1 MKYKG
6 NIKNIFSEISE
17 SLSGKERDYT
27 IGSIKRAIFL
37 LSVPMVLEMI
47 MESVFAVVDIYFVS
61 KISPEAVAA
70 VGLTESMMSI
80 IYSISFGLSVA
91 ASAIISRR
99 IGEKKP
105 DKAANA
111 AVQAIFAG
119 MIVSTAIAI
128 PGMFFA
134 SDFLR
139 LMGASEQISGKL
151 SGYST
156 IMFGSNIVI
165 TLLFIINGV
174 LRSAGDAAL
183 SMRVLWFA
191 NAINII
197 LDPILIFGWWIF
209 PSFGIE
215 GAAIATSIGRG
226 FGVLFQLY
234 ILFNGKS
241 RIKITLK
248 SIRFDYRI
256 ILKIFKLSA
265 GSISQNIIATSS
277 WIALIAILAS
287 FGSLAVAGYTIAIRI
302 IIFSLLPAWGMSN
315 AAGTL
320 VGQNLGAG
328 SPERAEKSVWLT
340 AKYNFVLM
348 GIIGLAY
355 IMFPEFWVSLFI
367 NDATVIKM
375 GGQCLR
381 IISYG
386 FLSYGVGMIIMHAF
400 NGAGDTLTPTK
411 INILCFWLIEIP
423 LAFLF
428 AKVMNIG
435 EQGVY
440 YAIITAETTLTLT
453 SIYLFRK
460 GKWKEKMV

>member
-1 MKYKG
+1 MTYKYS
-6 NIKNIFSEISE
+6 IKNLLSEISE
-17 SLSGKERDYT
+17 ALSGNDRDYT
-27 IGSIKRAIFL
+27 IGSIRYAIFL

-61 KISPEAVAA
+61 KISPDAVAA

-80 IYSISFGLSVA
+80 VYSISFGLSVA

-111 AVQAIFAG
+111 AVQAIFSG
-119 MIVSTAIAI
+119 ILISVVIAI
-128 PGMFFA
+128 PGMYFA
-134 SDFLR
+134 SDILR

-151 SGYST
+151 YGYST

-183 SMRVLWFA
+183 SMKVLWLA

-209 PSFGIE
+209 PELGVK
-215 GAAIATSIGRG
+215 GAAVATSIGRG

-241 RIKITLK
+241 RIKLTLK
-248 SIRFDYRI
+248 NIKFDFKI
-256 ILKIFKLSA
+256 ILKIFKLSL
-265 GSISQNIIATSS
+265 GSIGQNIIATSS
-277 WIALIAILAS
+277 WIALIAILAT
-287 FGSLAVAGYTIAIRI
+287 FGSMAVAGYTIAIRI

-315 AAGTL
+315 AVGTL
-320 VGQNLGAG
+320 VGQNLGAK
-328 SPERAEKSVWLT
+328 SPLRAEKSVWLT
-340 AKYNFVLM
+340 AKYNFILM
-348 GIIGLAY
+348 GIIGMAY
-355 IMFPEFWVSLFI
+355 IIFPEFWVGLFI
-367 NDATVIKM
+367 DDALVIQM
-375 GGQCLR
+375 GAQCLR
-381 IISYG
+381 VISYG
-386 FLSYGVGMIIMHAF
+386 FLSYGVGMIMMHAF
-400 NGAGDTLTPTK
+400 NGAGDTVTPTK

-423 LAFLF
+423 LAYLF
-428 AKVMNIG
+428 AKIINIG

-440 YAIITAETTLTLT
+440 FAIVIAETTLTLT
-453 SIYLFRK
+453 AIYLFRK